1 MAENLQTTSIAPNL
15 RPWEILAWSPE
26 RITAMYTDWGSY
38 FSRQQRFAHGGHY
51 VNKALDI
58 SPNNTKALMKSSQFK
73 RALGLA
79 PEALQDSDK
88 AEKLL
93 ERSNPPVYNPHV
105 GVEVCDALHE
115 CNRFE
120 DAKINLHNHLRR
132 YSTSTGQT
140 VAVENRLNVVD
151 ENFIDTLGVQTS
163 PAVQRLIN
171 NMTYDLANQK
181 PKESKPE
188 CDVVSILEMEE
199 ELVSPLELARRRRHF
214 KIYNQTYLNRCWVDV
229 AFLKKLRN
237 SPHVFLENSSEST
250 PYIKNL
256 IKTNYKATRVLTK
269 MLHARCPMYA
279 TNMHKYASGDL
290 YNKHQEDNLFRIQ
303 YQTRRN
309 MFKILRS
316 IRHLIK
322 VGELN
327 KLTHFVEEVMG
338 EYVSI
343 KTNRVMPWK
352 FEFINEVYNYLGL
365 ARINEYKIPSDMKV
379 LQGKQRLLTLF
390 KLPLEKNLELTSKA
404 KVANILQLTKTE
416 LSDPKAELFKKR
428 IAHLEYRM
436 RFAKYPIER
445 GYLLHEM
452 AQAHLDNNTFDAAC
466 SIARKAMDEAK
477 KCNSN
482 VWTFLSLIIIGKA
495 DAVLGKIERE
505 KEILTEA
512 FSLAKRLKNLDLCLF
527 IDICLKVN
535 AEEMDLKK
543 SIISTEINFKRLK
556 SSQSRHRASADP
568 LPEL

>member
-1 MAENLQTTSIAPNL
+1 
-15 RPWEILAWSPE
+15 
-26 RITAMYTDWGSY
+26 
-38 FSRQQRFAHGGHY
+38 
-51 VNKALDI
+51 
-58 SPNNTKALMKSSQFK
+58 
-73 RALGLA
+73 
-79 PEALQDSDK
+79 
-88 AEKLL
+88 
-93 ERSNPPVYNPHV
+93 
-105 GVEVCDALHE
+105 
-115 CNRFE
+115 
-120 DAKINLHNHLRR
+120 
-132 YSTSTGQT
+132 
-140 VAVENRLNVVD
+140 
-151 ENFIDTLGVQTS
+151 
-163 PAVQRLIN
+163 
-171 NMTYDLANQK
+171 MTHDLANQR

-199 ELVSPLELARRRRHF
+199 ESISPLELARRSRHF

-229 AFLKKLRN
+229 AFLKKLRDC
-237 SPHVFLENSSEST
+237 PHVLLEKSREST
-250 PYIKNL
+250 PYMKKL
-256 IKTNYKATRVLTK
+256 MKTNYSATRTLTK

-279 TNMHKYASGDL
+279 THLHKYASGDL
-290 YNKHQEDNLFRIQ
+290 YSKHQEDNLNRIQ

-327 KLTHFVEEVMG
+327 KLTHFIEEVMG

-404 KVANILQLTKTE
+404 KVANILQIPKTDIN
-416 LSDPKAELFKKR
+416 DPKAELFKKR

-445 GYLLHEM
+445 AYLLHEM

-466 SIARKAMDEAK
+466 SIARKAMEEAK

-482 VWTFLSLIIIGKA
+482 IWTFLSLIIIGKA
-495 DAVLGKIERE
+495 DAIFGKIERE
-505 KEILTEA
+505 REILTEA
-512 FSLAKRLKNLDLCLF
+512 FRIAKRLKNLDLCLF

-535 AEEMDLKK
+535 EEEMDLKK
-543 SIISTEINFKRLK
+543 STISSELNFKKIK
-556 SSQSRHRASADP
+556 SSHSRQMISADP